1 MNPAGSDST
10 PVTQDPVRSAI
21 QAQGHRIH
29 KQEELLGQLR
39 GDLQRMADQQES
51 MIAAFTSQLNMLAER
66 LSPSQANPDSA
77 SVSAASS
84 APPVPPVT
92 AESGWNPTA
101 LFDAFLNGLNDH
113 VKDQLAPLDLPETL
127 DELIALAIKIDRRL
141 IEREHEKCRRIP
153 QQYRGPCFSPVQGAA
168 NSETPALYPRE
179 DEPMQLGCA
188 RLTPEEREKRMR
200 EGRCYY
206 CGGFGHF
213 SATCSAKARAR
224 Q

>member
-39 GDLQRMADQQES
+39 GDLQRMADQQKS

-84 APPVPPVT
+84 APPVPPPR
-92 AESGWNPTA
+92 E
-101 LFDAFLNGLNDH
+101 
-113 VKDQLAPLDLPETL
+113 QLTLKPLP
-127 DELIALAIKIDRRL
+127 
-141 IEREHEKCRRIP
+141 P
-153 QQYRGPCFSPVQGAA
+153 
-168 NSETPALYPRE
+168 YPRE
-179 DEPMQLGCA
+179 DEPMQHSFDT
-188 RLTPEEREKRMR
+188 RRTREAY
-200 EGRCYY
+200 E
-206 CGGFGHF
+206 
-213 SATCSAKARAR
+213 ATCSAKARAR

>member
-21 QAQGHRIH
+21 QAQAG
-29 KQEELLGQLR
+29 
-39 GDLQRMADQQES
+39 
-51 MIAAFTSQLNMLAER
+51 
-66 LSPSQANPDSA
+66 
-77 SVSAASS
+77 
-84 APPVPPVT
+84 
-92 AESGWNPTA
+92 
-101 LFDAFLNGLNDH
+101 
-113 VKDQLAPLDLPETL
+113 PLDLPETL

-153 QQYRGPCFSPVQGAA
+153 QQYRGPCFLPAQGAA
-168 NSETPALYPRE
+168 NSEAPAPYPRE
-179 DEPMQLGCA
+179 DEPMQLGRT
-188 RLTPEEREKRMR
+188 RLTPEEREERMR

>member
-84 APPVPPVT
+84 APPVPP
-92 AESGWNPTA
+92 
-101 LFDAFLNGLNDH
+101 
-113 VKDQLAPLDLPETL
+113 LAPLDLPETL

-153 QQYRGPCFSPVQGAA
+153 QQYRGPCFSPAQGAA
-168 NSETPALYPRE
+168 NSETPAPYPRE
-179 DEPMQLGCA
+179 DEPMQLGRT